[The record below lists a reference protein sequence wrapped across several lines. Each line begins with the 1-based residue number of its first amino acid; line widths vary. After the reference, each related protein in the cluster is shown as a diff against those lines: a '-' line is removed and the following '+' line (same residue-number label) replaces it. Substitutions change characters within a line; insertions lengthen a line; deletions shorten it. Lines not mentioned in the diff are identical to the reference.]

1 MVAFAPQSCMSQS
14 FVSQSFMSQTFMSLA
29 FLFAL
34 AVPVP
39 AGADNAVSAISRE
52 PFYAG
57 IVTTAGRLEHQTDA
71 FAAKPTMALLGDARF
86 ATYAQA
92 IQALSDA
99 DMKGHL
105 DLKARGTDNDLKC
118 IMMGVSLDLPKKLDA
133 IRAAKSDAELG
144 TALSNMSAL
153 LSDNVDV
160 IVTPAT
166 ADSGLDCVIEFGNR

>member
-1 MVAFAPQSCMSQS
+1 MAGLA
-14 FVSQSFMSQTFMSLA
+14 SLS
-29 FLFAL
+29 LLIAL
-34 AVPVP
+34 AAATDAP
-39 AGADNAVSAISRE
+39 APVSAISKE

-57 IVTTAGRLEHQTDA
+57 IVAKAGELEHETDA
-71 FAAKPTMALLGDARF
+71 FFTARPSLSLLSEAKF
-86 ATYAQA
+86 QTYAA
-92 IQALSDA
+92 EIQALSDA

-133 IRAAKSDAELG
+133 IRAAKSDADLG
-144 TALSNMSAL
+144 VALGNMSAL

-166 ADSGLDCVIEFGNR
+166 ASSGLDCVIEFGNR

>member
-1 MVAFAPQSCMSQS
+1 MAV
-14 FVSQSFMSQTFMSLA
+14 SLA
-29 FLFAL
+29 LLFVL
-34 AVPVP
+34 AASTP
-39 AGADNAVSAISRE
+39 ADADSPVSAVSRE

-57 IVTTAGRLEHQTDA
+57 IVSKAGRLERETDG
-71 FAAKPTMALLGDARF
+71 FAKAPTLSLLGEKRFVAYARD
-86 ATYAQA
+86 

-144 TALSNMSAL
+144 TALGNMSSL
-153 LSDNVDV
+153 LSDNIDV

-166 ADSGLDCVIEFGNR
+166 ANSGLDCVIEFGNR

>member
-1 MVAFAPQSCMSQS
+1 MIVSAPL
-14 FVSQSFMSQTFMSLA
+14 VL
-29 FLFAL
+29 LLAL
-34 AVPVP
+34 AASAP
-39 AGADNAVSAISRE
+39 ADKSAISQE

-57 IVTTAGRLEHQTDA
+57 IVSSAHRLEHETDG
-71 FAAKPTMALLGDARF
+71 FASKPKLSLLGEKRF
-86 ATYAQA
+86 TTYAHD

-144 TALSNMSAL
+144 TALGNMSSL
-153 LSDNVDV
+153 LSDNIDV

-166 ADSGLDCVIEFGNR
+166 TNSGLDCVIEFGNR

>member
-1 MVAFAPQSCMSQS
+1 MAGLASLILLF
-14 FVSQSFMSQTFMSLA
+14 SLA
-29 FLFAL
+29 TTDVASQ
-34 AVPVP
+34 AP
-39 AGADNAVSAISRE
+39 ADAPDVAGKAASAISRE

-57 IVTTAGRLEHQTDA
+57 IVASAGRLAHQSDD
-71 FAAKPTMALLGDARF
+71 FGAKPKLALLGEARF
-86 ATYAQA
+86 ATYARE

-133 IRAAKSDAELG
+133 IRAARSDAELG
-144 TALSNMSAL
+144 TALGNMSAL
-153 LSDNVDV
+153 LSDNIDV
-160 IVTPAT
+160 IVRPAT

>member
-1 MVAFAPQSCMSQS
+1 MAAFA
-14 FVSQSFMSQTFMSLA
+14 SLA
-29 FLFAL
+29 LLFAL
-34 AVPVP
+34 AGSAPADAGKPV
-39 AGADNAVSAISRE
+39 STLSRE

-57 IVTTAGRLEHQTDA
+57 IVTTAGRLEAETDA
-71 FAAKPTMALLGDARF
+71 FAAEPKLSLLGDARF
-86 ATYAQA
+86 AAYARH

-144 TALSNMSAL
+144 AALGNMSAL

-166 ADSGLDCVIEFGNR
+166 ASSGLDCTIEFGNR

>member
-1 MVAFAPQSCMSQS
+1 MAV
-14 FVSQSFMSQTFMSLA
+14 SLA
-29 FLFAL
+29 LLFVL
-34 AVPVP
+34 AASSP
-39 AGADNAVSAISRE
+39 ADADKSVSAISRE

-57 IVTTAGRLEHQTDA
+57 IVTAAGRLEHETDA
-71 FAAKPTMALLGDARF
+71 LAKTPALSLLGEKRFAAYARD
-86 ATYAQA
+86 

-144 TALSNMSAL
+144 TALDNMSSL
-153 LSDNVDV
+153 LSDNIDV

-166 ADSGLDCVIEFGNR
+166 ASSGLDCVIEFGNR

>member
-1 MVAFAPQSCMSQS
+1 MAGFAP
-14 FVSQSFMSQTFMSLA
+14 LA
-29 FLFAL
+29 LLIAIT
-34 AVPVP
+34 AS
-39 AGADNAVSAISRE
+39 ATAADAAKSVSAISRE

-57 IVTTAGRLEHQTDA
+57 IIASADQLERETDG
-71 FAAKPTMALLGDARF
+71 FAAKPSLALLDQAKF
-86 ATYAQA
+86 KTYAQA

-133 IRAAKSDAELG
+133 IRAARSDTELG
-144 TALSNMSAL
+144 TALGNMSAL

>member
-1 MVAFAPQSCMSQS
+1 MAVSAP
-14 FVSQSFMSQTFMSLA
+14 LIL
-29 FLFAL
+29 LFAL
-34 AVPVP
+34 AATAAP
-39 AGADNAVSAISRE
+39 DDKTVSAISHE

-57 IVTTAGRLEHQTDA
+57 IVTTAGKLEHETDG
-71 FAAKPTMALLGDARF
+71 FAAKPALSLLGEKRF
-86 ATYAQA
+86 ATYAQN

-133 IRAAKSDAELG
+133 IRAATSDAELG
-144 TALSNMSAL
+144 TALGNMSSL
-153 LSDNVDV
+153 LSDNIDV

-166 ADSGLDCVIEFGNR
+166 TNSGLDCVIEFGNR

>member
-1 MVAFAPQSCMSQS
+1 MTGSA
-14 FVSQSFMSQTFMSLA
+14 SLIL
-29 FLFAL
+29 LFTL
-34 AVPVP
+34 ATSVPGDP
-39 AGADNAVSAISRE
+39 ATSVGDKAVSNISHE
-52 PFYAG
+52 PLYAG
-57 IVTTAGRLEHQTDA
+57 IVSTAGRLEHQTDA
-71 FAAKPTMALLGDARF
+71 FAAQPKLALLGEARF
-86 ATYAQA
+86 AAYARE
-92 IQALSDA
+92 IETLSDA

-144 TALSNMSAL
+144 TALGNMSAL
-153 LSDNVDV
+153 LSDNIDV

>member
-1 MVAFAPQSCMSQS
+1 MVALAP
-14 FVSQSFMSQTFMSLA
+14 LA
-29 FLFAL
+29 LLFAL
-34 AVPVP
+34 AAPP
-39 AGADNAVSAISRE
+39 AADTDKAVSAISHE
-52 PFYAG
+52 PFYTG
-57 IVTTAGRLEHQTDA
+57 IVTQAGELEHQTDG
-71 FAAKPTMALLGDARF
+71 FATKPTLALLGQPAF
-86 ATYAQA
+86 QTYARA

-133 IRAAKSDAELG
+133 IRAAKSDADLG
-144 TALSNMSAL
+144 TALGNMSAL
-153 LSDNVDV
+153 LSDNIDV

>member
-1 MVAFAPQSCMSQS
+1 VAA
-14 FVSQSFMSQTFMSLA
+14 TLSLA
-29 FLFAL
+29 LLIL
-34 AVPVP
+34 AAAPV
-39 AGADNAVSAISRE
+39 ATDADKSVSAISRE

-57 IVTTAGRLEHQTDA
+57 IVTAAGRLEHETDG
-71 FAAKPTMALLGDARF
+71 FAARPALSLLGDRRF
-86 ATYAQA
+86 AAYAHD

-144 TALSNMSAL
+144 TALGNMSAL
-153 LSDNVDV
+153 LSDNIDV

-166 ADSGLDCVIEFGNR
+166 ASSGLDCVIEFGNR

>member
-1 MVAFAPQSCMSQS
+1 MSAFAPLTLL
-14 FVSQSFMSQTFMSLA
+14 FVLA
-29 FLFAL
+29 AS
-34 AVPVP
+34 AP
-39 AGADNAVSAISRE
+39 AAADKSAISQE

-57 IVTTAGRLEHQTDA
+57 IVATAGKLEKQTDG
-71 FAAKPTMALLGDARF
+71 FAARPRLSLLGEKRF
-86 ATYAQA
+86 AAYARD

-133 IRAAKSDAELG
+133 IRAARSDAELG
-144 TALSNMSAL
+144 TALGNMSSL
-153 LSDNVDV
+153 LSDNIDV

-166 ADSGLDCVIEFGNR
+166 TSSGLDCVIEFGNR

>member
-1 MVAFAPQSCMSQS
+1 MAGPAP
-14 FVSQSFMSQTFMSLA
+14 LA
-29 FLFAL
+29 LL
-34 AVPVP
+34 AVFAASAIAGDAP
-39 AGADNAVSAISRE
+39 APVSAISKE

-57 IVTTAGRLEHQTDA
+57 IVTSAGRLEQETDHL
-71 FAAKPTMALLGDARF
+71 AAKPSLALLGEARF
-86 ATYAQA
+86 KTYARD

-133 IRAAKSDAELG
+133 IRAARSDAELG
-144 TALSNMSAL
+144 TALGNMSAL
-153 LSDNVDV
+153 LSDNIDV

-166 ADSGLDCVIEFGNR
+166 TNSGLDCVIEFGDR

>member
-1 MVAFAPQSCMSQS
+1 MV
-14 FVSQSFMSQTFMSLA
+14 SLA
-29 FLFAL
+29 PLALLFVL
-34 AVPVP
+34 AASTATDQP
-39 AGADNAVSAISRE
+39 VSAISRE

-57 IVTTAGRLEHQTDA
+57 IVASAGHLEKQTDA
-71 FAAKPTMALLGDARF
+71 FAARPTLSLLGQPGFAAYARD
-86 ATYAQA
+86 

-118 IMMGVSLDLPKKLDA
+118 IMMGVSLALPKKLDA

-144 TALSNMSAL
+144 TALGNMSSL
-153 LSDNVDV
+153 LSDNIDV

>member
-1 MVAFAPQSCMSQS
+1 MASFAP
-14 FVSQSFMSQTFMSLA
+14 
-29 FLFAL
+29 FAL
-34 AVPVP
+34 LLAISVSAP
-39 AGADNAVSAISRE
+39 ADADKAASAISRE

-57 IVTTAGRLEHQTDA
+57 IVSQAGQLEHQTDT
-71 FAAKPTMALLGDARF
+71 FAAKPSLRLLGEPRF
-86 ATYAQA
+86 AAYARD

-133 IRAAKSDAELG
+133 IRGARSDTELG
-144 TALSNMSAL
+144 TALTNMSAL

-160 IVTPAT
+160 IVTPET
-166 ADSGLDCVIEFGNR
+166 VSSGLDCVIEFGNR